1 MAELSTIA
9 RPYAQAAFKLA
20 DESGN
25 LGSWSDALV
34 ALAMV
39 AQHPTVRGLTG
50 DPNVS
55 PDQLAHLLLEILEG
69 RLPPEAMNFIHLV
82 AENRRI
88 PALGE
93 IRDQFDVLKNA
104 REGVQDVQIVS
115 AFELEGVQREAL
127 VALLEKSTG
136 KKVNVHVTID
146 PQLICGVKIIMGDK
160 VIDASARAQLAAL
173 ESTLRA

>member
-20 DESGN
+20 DEAGT
-25 LGSWSDALV
+25 LGPWSEALA

-39 AQHPTVRGLTG
+39 AQDQRVEDLTG
-50 DPNVS
+50 DPKVS
-55 PDQLAHLLLEILEG
+55 PERLARLLIDVLEG
-69 RLPPEAMNFIHLV
+69 RLSSEVQNFVRLV
-82 AENRRI
+82 ADNRRI

-93 IRDQFDVLKNA
+93 IRVQFDVLKNS
-104 REGVQDVQIVS
+104 REGVQDVEIVS
-115 AFELEGVQREAL
+115 AFELDATQRSDLIAR
-127 VALLEKSTG
+127 LEKSTG
-136 KKVNVHVTID
+136 KKVNVHVTVD
-146 PQLICGVKIIMGDK
+146 PQLIGGIKIIVGDK

>member
-1 MAELSTIA
+1 
-9 RPYAQAAFKLA
+9 
-20 DESGN
+20 
-25 LGSWSDALV
+25 
-34 ALAMV
+34 
-39 AQHPTVRGLTG
+39 
-50 DPNVS
+50 
-55 PDQLAHLLLEILEG
+55 
-69 RLPPEAMNFIHLV
+69 MNFIHLV

>member
-20 DESGN
+20 DEAGT
-25 LGSWSDALV
+25 LGPWSESLAALALV
-34 ALAMV
+34 AQDQV
-39 AQHPTVRGLTG
+39 IQDLTG

-55 PDQLAHLLLEILEG
+55 PEQMARLLIDVLEG
-69 RLPPEAMNFIHLV
+69 KLPPEVQNFVRLV
-82 AENRRI
+82 SENRRI

-104 REGVQDVQIVS
+104 RQGVQDVEIVS
-115 AFELEGVQREAL
+115 AFELDGAQRADL
-127 VALLEKSTG
+127 IAHLENSTG
-136 KKVNVHVTID
+136 RKVTVHVTID
-146 PQLICGVKIIMGDK
+146 PELIGGVKIIMGDK

>member
-20 DESGN
+20 DETGT
-25 LGSWSDALV
+25 LGPWSE
-34 ALAMV
+34 ALAALALI
-39 AQHPTVRGLTG
+39 AQDQRVEDLTG

-55 PDQLAHLLLEILEG
+55 PDRLASLLIDVLDGKLSSEVQ
-69 RLPPEAMNFIHLV
+69 NFVRLV

-88 PALGE
+88 ATLGE
-93 IRDQFDVLKNA
+93 IRVQFDVLKNA
-104 REGVQDVQIVS
+104 REGIQDVEIVT
-115 AFELEGVQREAL
+115 AFDLDATQRVELIAR
-127 VALLEKSTG
+127 LEKSTG
-136 KKVNVHVTID
+136 KKVNVHVTVD
-146 PQLICGVKIIMGDK
+146 PQLIGGVKIIMGDK